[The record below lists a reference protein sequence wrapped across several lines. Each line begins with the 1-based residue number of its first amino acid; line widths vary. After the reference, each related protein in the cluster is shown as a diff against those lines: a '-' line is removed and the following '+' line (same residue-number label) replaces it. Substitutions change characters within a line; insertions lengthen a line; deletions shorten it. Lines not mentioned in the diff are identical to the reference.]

1 MKNSNL
7 KKLSRN
13 GQKEILGSSPWFKK
27 CNYSFECPGGA
38 CCQNTCVYSPCP
50 EV

>member
-7 KKLSRN
+7 KKMSRPLL
-13 GQKEILGSSPWFKK
+13 KEIHGGSLGIKK
-27 CNYSFECPGGA
+27 CNDHSECPGGA
-38 CCQNTCVYSPCP
+38 CCQNVCMYNPCF